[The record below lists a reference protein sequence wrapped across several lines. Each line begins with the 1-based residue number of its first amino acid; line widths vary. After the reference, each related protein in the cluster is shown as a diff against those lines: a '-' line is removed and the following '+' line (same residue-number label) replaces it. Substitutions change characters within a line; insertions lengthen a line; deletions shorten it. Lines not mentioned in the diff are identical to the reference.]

1 MLPKIKDELCNEE
14 AKIFLSSKK
23 YMHQCLCKLKEGGV
37 EVAYNGIKHLGE
49 RLNQMF
55 KEKYKNQK
63 ICGIFCDT
71 GGNPLHKYLGDIR
84 KILENNGIKPI
95 YFLYY
100 ESEYYKEFL
109 EYHTKNN
116 DEIVMANYEF
126 LSQFDFVPFVI
137 THCNV
142 LHFHPNVVTL
152 RIHASLDEVS
162 NYVWLVDYYQD
173 RGVERAHTIANYLS
187 TYLNIHSQSHY
198 EYFLKNQRLCGV
210 DSNPAPRF
218 LKGGYP
224 SIDKEV
230 AESQKIDF
238 SVKRDTVVFISAMV
252 NFYYE
257 EYYSEILEVVLK
269 EGYRVIF
276 KSNPSHISFQQRED
290 DFALKFKK
298 YPNFIYQ
305 GNEEPRLS
313 VENKSRSITMIEGA
327 SSLMYSYPVT
337 AKRPAILLYPT
348 KDTIPKD
355 LLEEDSF
362 YNPSLHIRL
371 FKEEAKESIKNYLKR
386 LSDDLEYQR
395 QWKEKIE
402 DYCQNNLYHFGSASK
417 SIADFILEWYQA
429 HNILKE

>member
-1 MLPKIKDELCNEE
+1 
-14 AKIFLSSKK
+14 
-23 YMHQCLCKLKEGGV
+23 
-37 EVAYNGIKHLGE
+37 
-49 RLNQMF
+49 
-55 KEKYKNQK
+55 
-63 ICGIFCDT
+63 
-71 GGNPLHKYLGDIR
+71 
-84 KILENNGIKPI
+84 
-95 YFLYY
+95 
-100 ESEYYKEFL
+100 
-109 EYHTKNN
+109 
-116 DEIVMANYEF
+116 MA
-126 LSQFDFVPFVI
+126 
-137 THCNV
+137 
-142 LHFHPNVVTL
+142 
-152 RIHASLDEVS
+152 
-162 NYVWLVDYYQD
+162 
-173 RGVERAHTIANYLS
+173 
-187 TYLNIHSQSHY
+187 
-198 EYFLKNQRLCGV
+198 
-210 DSNPAPRF
+210 
-218 LKGGYP
+218 
-224 SIDKEV
+224 
-230 AESQKIDF
+230 QKIDF